1 MLSGRR
7 VASVAVDTGFS
18 LIAEG
23 RDEIMGEK
31 FDQNVRDFRTDE
43 ERRSKIKLR
52 VEEDNKGF
60 AQDFVVSR

>member
-1 MLSGRR
+1 
-7 VASVAVDTGFS
+7 VASEAVDTGFS

-31 FDQNVRDFRTDE
+31 FDQNVRDSRTGQNADLRFRLKAE
-43 ERRSKIKLR
+43 G
-52 VEEDNKGF
+52 NKNGF